1 MTNRNATTWL
11 DELPCIDPGALPAVF
26 PDSHGPALDSPRAT
40 WRKTQHE
47 AEDRRGA
54 SRARELIR
62 RLPARDESLH
72 YLWSGQFRHATI
84 IGVVLDLAACP
95 CRLLSVATLGFDD
108 RCTDLLLGELDAG
121 RIARIDVVSSIYHQA
136 HNPTQSKR
144 LTDELAQ
151 RGSRH
156 RPAKCHA
163 KVLSFQFADG
173 RAAVVESSSNL
184 RSCQMQELSTIS
196 GDPAL
201 AKWHAGWIA
210 EVLDREQAR

>member
-1 MTNRNATTWL
+1 MTNRNETTWTDTL
-11 DELPCIDPGALPAVF
+11 GEIDVAALPALF
-26 PDSHGPALDSPRAT
+26 PDAHGPALDEPRAT
-40 WRKTQHE
+40 WRRTQHA

-54 SRARELIR
+54 SRARELIT
-62 RLPARDESLH
+62 RLPAPDESFH
-72 YLWSGQFRHATI
+72 YVWSGQFRHATI

-121 RIARIDVVSSIYHQA
+121 RVASIDVVSSIYHQA

-144 LTDELAQ
+144 LTDELDR

-163 KVLSFQFADG
+163 KVLSFQLADG
-173 RAAVVESSSNL
+173 RATVVESSSNL
-184 RSCQMQELSTIS
+184 RSCQMQELSVIS
-196 GDPAL
+196 GDPEL
-201 AKWHAGWIA
+201 AKWHAQWIA
-210 EVLDREQAR
+210 ETLDREQAR